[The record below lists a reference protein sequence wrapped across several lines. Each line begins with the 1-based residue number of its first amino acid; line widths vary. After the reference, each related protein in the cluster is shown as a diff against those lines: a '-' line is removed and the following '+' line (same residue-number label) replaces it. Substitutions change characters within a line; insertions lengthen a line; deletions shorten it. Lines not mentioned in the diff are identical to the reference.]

1 MGQPGGMS
9 DPKEDPTSVWDL
21 DQLIS
26 NKVRIKQVIEER
38 TILRAT
44 QKHWV
49 VELAAADTPIP
60 PGKTEALSRT
70 LSSLNL
76 HLLENILTKPA
87 GKPREISG
95 TFPLPLPFQADNR
108 SVLSCFAQ
116 HLVPLLVIPPDN
128 VPKGKGQGEVKSNC

>member
-1 MGQPGGMS
+1 MGQSGGMS
-9 DPKEDPTSVWDL
+9 DPEEDPASVWDL

-49 VELAAADTPIP
+49 VELAAAHTPIP

-70 LSSLNL
+70 PSSLNL
-76 HLLENILTKPA
+76 HLTLRLHSFGKHFNKASRKDLWNI
-87 GKPREISG
+87 S
-95 TFPLPLPFQADNR
+95 TFFTF
-108 SVLSCFAQ
+108 SS
-116 HLVPLLVIPPDN
+116 
-128 VPKGKGQGEVKSNC
+128 